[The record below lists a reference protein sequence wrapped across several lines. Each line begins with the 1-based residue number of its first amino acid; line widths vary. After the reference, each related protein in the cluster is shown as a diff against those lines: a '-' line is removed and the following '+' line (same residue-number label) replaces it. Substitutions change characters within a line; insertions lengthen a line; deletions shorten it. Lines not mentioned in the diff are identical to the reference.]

1 MLTQPAIKE
10 NKQTKH
16 TLAKVQLQTQTHNPS
31 ASIKGILHLPVV
43 HTPTRPPA
51 HRRYR
56 SNKYLSA
63 QLPRQRVK
71 RVNKSA

>member
-51 HRRYR
+51 H
-56 SNKYLSA
+56 
-63 QLPRQRVK
+63 
-71 RVNKSA
+71 